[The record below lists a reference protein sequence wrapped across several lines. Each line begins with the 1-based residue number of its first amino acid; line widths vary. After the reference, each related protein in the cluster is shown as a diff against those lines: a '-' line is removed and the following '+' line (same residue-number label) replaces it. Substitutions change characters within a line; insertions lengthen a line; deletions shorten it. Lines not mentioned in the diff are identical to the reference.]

1 MTRARVVTIAF
12 LVAVATLVAGCGVQV
27 TDLPLPGTR
36 VSGSSRELRL
46 EFSNVL
52 NLPARSKVL
61 MNGTKVGVLREVGI
75 GGTPASPVAVAT
87 VDMQGSVR
95 VPQGTRASLEQSTLL
110 GDIYIALTPPADSD
124 ADNGSATRAL
134 GDGATIPVS
143 RTTVTPAV
151 EELLGGIASLANGGT
166 LEKIQRTVDK
176 ANTAFPDDIAQRDKA
191 IEVSREL
198 VARLAQ
204 NRGPVGEILD
214 SLAVLARSVQSRGKD
229 LGFTLDVGPERIG
242 GALVSFAS
250 FSKVLASLG
259 FELVPVDQLFT
270 TRAQPLSTL
279 IRTVD
284 PLVDLAVE
292 LDSTLPRDLQA
303 LGDLVNKQIIPFLTQ
318 PSVNMVDITS
328 PTGLSTPPAS
338 SDELRTVAATMRMI
352 GAMR

>member
-1 MTRARVVTIAF
+1 MTRTRRAAAAVLVV
-12 LVAVATLVAGCGVQV
+12 VVATLLAGCGVQV
-27 TDLPLPGTR
+27 VDLPLPGTR
-36 VSGSSRELRL
+36 VSGQSRELRL

-75 GGTPASPVAVAT
+75 GGTPGAPVAVAT
-87 VDMQGSVR
+87 VDVEAAVR
-95 VPQGTRASLEQSTLL
+95 IPQGTRASLEQSTLL
-110 GDIYIALTPPADSD
+110 GDIYIALTPPSQD
-124 ADNGSATRAL
+124 
-134 GDGATIPVS
+134 GDEPPLANGATIPES

-166 LEKIQRTVDK
+166 LEKLQRTVDR
-176 ANTAFPDDIAQRDKA
+176 ANTAFPQDTAQRDKA

-204 NRGPVGEILD
+204 NQGPVGELLE
-214 SLAVLARSVQSRGKD
+214 SLAVLARSVQVRGPD
-229 LGFTLDVGPERIG
+229 LAFSLDVGPERIG

-250 FSKVLASLG
+250 FTKVLGTLG

-292 LDSTLPRDLQA
+292 LDSTLPTDLQK
-303 LGDLVNKQIIPFLTQ
+303 LGDLVNDRILPFLAA
-318 PSVNMVDITS
+318 PSVNIVDMNS
-328 PTGLSTPPAS
+328 PRGVSTPTAS
-338 SDELRTVAATMRMI
+338 GDELRTIAATLRMI
-352 GAMR
+352 GAMK

>member
-1 MTRARVVTIAF
+1 
-12 LVAVATLVAGCGVQV
+12 
-27 TDLPLPGTR
+27 
-36 VSGSSRELRL
+36 VSGASRELRI
-46 EFSNVL
+46 EFANVL

-75 GGTPASPVAVAT
+75 GGTPAAPVAVAT
-87 VDMQGSVR
+87 VDLEASVV

-110 GDIYIALTPPADSD
+110 GDIYISLAPPVPGPD
-124 ADNGSATRAL
+124 GPRL

-166 LEKIQRTVDK
+166 LEKLQRTIDR
-176 ANTAFPDDIAQRDKA
+176 ANTAFPEDTAQRDKA

-204 NRGPVGEILD
+204 NQGPVGDLLD
-214 SLAVLARSVQSRGKD
+214 ALAVIARSAQVRRDG
-229 LGFTLDVGPERIG
+229 LGLSLDVGPERIG

-250 FSKVLASLG
+250 FTKVLGSLG

-292 LDSTLPRDLQA
+292 LDSTLPTDLQR
-303 LGDLVNKQIIPFLTQ
+303 LGDLVNQRILPFLAA
-318 PSVNMVDITS
+318 PRVNIVDMSS
-328 PTGLSTPPAS
+328 PRGLSTPTAS
-338 SDELRTVAATMRMI
+338 SEELRTIAATLRMI
-352 GAMR
+352 GAMK